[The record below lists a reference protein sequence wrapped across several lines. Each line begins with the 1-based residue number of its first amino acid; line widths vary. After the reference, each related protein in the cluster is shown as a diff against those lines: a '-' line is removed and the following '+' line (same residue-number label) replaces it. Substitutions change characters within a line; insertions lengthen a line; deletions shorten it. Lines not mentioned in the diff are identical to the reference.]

1 MRPAGRFP
9 VSRAGRTVGRMP
21 GNDPVLAG
29 LAVFLGVSF
38 GPAVLL
44 WLLVRLPAV
53 LRWVARSWRRRRPPP
68 PVPAGPPLER
78 LVADLRRLDR
88 MRRGPPPTTRV
99 RRLALLAAYDDV
111 LLATCRATGVDDP
124 PLRAFVERGG
134 VTGALDPGRDLA
146 RLRTEAELEA
156 TGVRIDP
163 PGPSAA

>member
-1 MRPAGRFP
+1 
-9 VSRAGRTVGRMP
+9 MP
-21 GNDPVLAG
+21 GNDPVLTG
-29 LAVFLGVSF
+29 IAVVVGVSF

-44 WLLVRLPAV
+44 WLLLRLPAV
-53 LRWVARSWRRRRPPP
+53 VRRVARAWRRRRPPP
-68 PVPAGPPLER
+68 PTPAGPPLER
-78 LVADLRRLDR
+78 LLADLRRLDR
-88 MRRGPPPTTRV
+88 MRRGPPPATRV

-124 PLRAFVERGG
+124 PLREFVAHGG

-163 PGPSAA
+163 PGPAAA